1 MYKFLLTP
9 PGVFIAVIALLLVTG
24 LLVKLFGASFYLVAC
39 IAIVFLIL
47 LAAYLVLNVMEETLL
62 TRLRDYFSASKDE

>member
-9 PGVFIAVIALLLVTG
+9 PGMFIAVIALLFITG
-24 LLVKLFGASFYLVAC
+24 LMVKLFGASFYLVAC

-62 TRLRDYFSASKDE
+62 TVIAD

>member
-9 PGVFIAVIALLLVTG
+9 PGMVLTVIALLLVTG
-24 LLVKLFGASFYLVAC
+24 LMVQIFGASFYLVAC

>member
-9 PGVFIAVIALLLVTG
+9 PGMVLTVIALLLVTG
-24 LLVKLFGASFYLVAC
+24 LMVKLFGASFYLVAS

-62 TRLRDYFSASKDE
+62 TKLRDYFSASKDE